1 MKKSDFSRALL
12 MQIGTMIKKVLD
24 GRKVGIGEGMLHG

>member
-12 MQIGTMIKKVLD
+12 MQIGAMIKKVLD

>member
-1 MKKSDFSRALL
+1 MKKSEFSLTFL
-12 MQIGTMIKKVLD
+12 MQISAMIEKVLD